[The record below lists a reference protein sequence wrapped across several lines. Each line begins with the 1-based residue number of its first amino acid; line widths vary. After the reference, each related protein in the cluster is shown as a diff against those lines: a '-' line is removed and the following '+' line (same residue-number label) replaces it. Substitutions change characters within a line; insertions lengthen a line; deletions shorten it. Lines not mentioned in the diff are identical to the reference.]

1 MNFFKTYFFVI
12 TVLLTNLLAQSNFLI
27 ETKINASFK
36 MGSMQSESEVIY
48 SDDTYFSN
56 VQFSFKGKG
65 VARLMSRNMHSGTI
79 ISLKDSTVS
88 NIDFKKK
95 KYSIKMFNEI
105 LQDKKDDKNQN
116 DNENQED
123 VDGENVQEE
132 LNQFTISEVP
142 EFINGFEAYKLT
154 IERNGTNEIWFS
166 KTLKEPDFVIK
177 VKNKILDY
185 QNGWADMS
193 MDLTQYGID
202 KDSIII
208 KMSTKSEDGTFNFD
222 LISFQKF
229 SANDKKLIVPKDF
242 KKVRKI

>member
-1 MNFFKTYFFVI
+1 
-12 TVLLTNLLAQSNFLI
+12 
-27 ETKINASFK
+27 
-36 MGSMQSESEVIY
+36 MQSESEVIY

-65 VARLMSRNMHSGTI
+65 VARLMSRDMHSGTI

-116 DNENQED
+116 DDGNQED

-132 LNQFTISEVP
+132 FNQFTISEAP

-166 KTLKEPDFVIK
+166 KTLREPDFVIK
-177 VKNKILDY
+177 VKNEIIDF

-229 SANDKKLIVPKDF
+229 SVNDKKLIVPKDF

>member
-1 MNFFKTYFFVI
+1 
-12 TVLLTNLLAQSNFLI
+12 
-27 ETKINASFK
+27 

-177 VKNKILDY
+177 VKNEILDF

-222 LISFQKF
+222 LISFQKYLV
-229 SANDKKLIVPKDF
+229 NKDELVVPKDF